1 VTDNKLATQDLDRV
15 PDAYE
20 RDYMRGEGTVL
31 YRDKTSSWQ
40 MTAICAAV
48 AAVAIVKML
57 LAPAL
62 WAEGVIG
69 LAILTVVWLLF
80 SVLRVT
86 VSEGH
91 VNIQLGLFGPKIP
104 ISAIESAEAVQYDLK
119 GFGGWGIRRNR
130 AGEWLYNL
138 PGDGRRA
145 VRIAWRT
152 RKGKRRV
159 TYVATR
165 ESEQLSATIEQAR
178 AALPAGKS
186 MAALPKADDE

>member
-1 VTDNKLATQDLDRV
+1 VTDDKLATRDVDRV

-40 MTAICAAV
+40 MGAICGAV
-48 AAVAIVKML
+48 AVVAIVKML

-62 WAEGVIG
+62 WVESVIG
-69 LAILTVVWLLF
+69 LVLLTIVWLLF

-91 VNIQLGLFGPKIP
+91 VNIQLALFGPKIP
-104 ISAIESAEAVQYDLK
+104 ISAIESVAAVEYGYK
-119 GFGGWGIRRNR
+119 FGGWGIRRN
-130 AGEWLYNL
+130 AEGEWLYNL
-138 PGDGRRA
+138 PGDGGRA
-145 VRIAWRT
+145 LRIVWRT

-165 ESEQLSATIEQAR
+165 ESEQLMTTIEQAR
-178 AALPAGKS
+178 AALPVGKA
-186 MAALPKADDE
+186 MGALPEADGE